1 MKTVA
6 ELLRVKPARVVK
18 ISPTISVLEAIK
30 VLAAEDIG
38 AAIVMTGDRLAG
50 IFSERDYT
58 RKVIL
63 KGRSSDTTRVEEI
76 MTHNVVVVSPRTRAR
91 ECMALMTEKNI
102 RHLPVVD
109 EGADRHGVDPR
120 HRERHHRRPGLHH
133 RAARALHQR
142 PIATDSGQGM
152 SGMGPRPRP
161 ARSCRR
167 ARGHNEGASAS
178 R

>member
-6 ELLRVKPARVVK
+6 ELLRAKPARVVK
-18 ISPTISVLEAIK
+18 VRPEQSVLEAIK
-30 VLAAEDIG
+30 VLAQEDIG

-63 KGRSSDTTRVEEI
+63 KGRASDSTRVEEI
-76 MTHNVVVVSPRTRAR
+76 MTPNVVVVSPRTRTR

-109 EGADRHGVDPR
+109 EGRIVGMVSIRDIVSDIIADQDFTIEQLEHY
-120 HRERHHRRPGLHH
+120 
-133 RAARALHQR
+133 
-142 PIATDSGQGM
+142 ISG
-152 SGMGPRPRP
+152 
-161 ARSCRR
+161 
-167 ARGHNEGASAS
+167 N
-178 R
+178 

>member
-6 ELLRVKPARVVK
+6 ELLKVKPARVVS
-18 ISPTISVLEAIK
+18 ITPEQTVLEAIK

-38 AAIVMTGDRLAG
+38 AAIVMTGERIAG

-76 MTHNVVVVSPRTRAR
+76 MTSTVIVVSPRTKAR

-102 RHLPVVD
+102 RHLPVVE
-109 EGADRHGVDPR
+109 EGRVIGMVSIRDIVSDIIADQDFTIEQLEHY
-120 HRERHHRRPGLHH
+120 
-133 RAARALHQR
+133 
-142 PIATDSGQGM
+142 ISGQ
-152 SGMGPRPRP
+152 
-161 ARSCRR
+161 
-167 ARGHNEGASAS
+167 
-178 R
+178 

>member
-6 ELLRVKPARVVK
+6 ELLRAKSAARVVK
-18 ISPTISVLEAIK
+18 VTPTMSVLEAIK

-38 AAIVMTGDRLAG
+38 AAIVMTGERLNG

-76 MTHNVVVVSPRTRAR
+76 MTANVVVVSPRTRAR
-91 ECMALMTEKNI
+91 ECMTLMTEKNI

-109 EGADRHGVDPR
+109 EGRVIGMVSIRDIVSDIIADQDFTIEQLEHY
-120 HRERHHRRPGLHH
+120 
-133 RAARALHQR
+133 
-142 PIATDSGQGM
+142 ISG
-152 SGMGPRPRP
+152 
-161 ARSCRR
+161 
-167 ARGHNEGASAS
+167 N
-178 R
+178 

>member
-6 ELLRVKPARVVK
+6 ELLRMKPARRTVSVT
-18 ISPTISVLEAIK
+18 PEQSVLEAIK

-38 AAIVMTGDRLAG
+38 AAVVMSGGRLAG

-76 MTHNVVVVSPRTRAR
+76 MTANVVCVNPRTKTR

-102 RHLPVVD
+102 RHLPVLD
-109 EGADRHGVDPR
+109 EGRVVGMVSIRDIVSDIIADQDFTIEQLEHY
-120 HRERHHRRPGLHH
+120 
-133 RAARALHQR
+133 
-142 PIATDSGQGM
+142 ISGQ
-152 SGMGPRPRP
+152 
-161 ARSCRR
+161 
-167 ARGHNEGASAS
+167 
-178 R
+178 

>member
-6 ELLRVKPARVVK
+6 ELLRAKPARVVK
-18 ISPTISVLEAIK
+18 VRPEQSVLEAIK
-30 VLAAEDIG
+30 VLAQEDIG

-63 KGRSSDTTRVEEI
+63 KGRSSETTRVEEI
-76 MTHNVVVVSPRTRAR
+76 MTSSVIVVSPRTRTR

-109 EGADRHGVDPR
+109 EGRVIGMISIRDIVGDIIADQDFTIEQLEHY
-120 HRERHHRRPGLHH
+120 
-133 RAARALHQR
+133 
-142 PIATDSGQGM
+142 ISGQ
-152 SGMGPRPRP
+152 
-161 ARSCRR
+161 
-167 ARGHNEGASAS
+167 
-178 R
+178 

>member
-6 ELLRVKPARVVK
+6 ELLRAKPARVVK
-18 ISPTISVLEAIK
+18 IRPEQSVLEAIK
-30 VLAAEDIG
+30 VLAQEDIG

-63 KGRSSDTTRVEEI
+63 KGRSSETTRVEEI
-76 MTHNVVVVSPRTRAR
+76 MTANVIIMSPRTRTR

-109 EGADRHGVDPR
+109 EGRVIGMISIRDIVGDIIADQDFTIEQLEHY
-120 HRERHHRRPGLHH
+120 
-133 RAARALHQR
+133 
-142 PIATDSGQGM
+142 ISGQ
-152 SGMGPRPRP
+152 
-161 ARSCRR
+161 
-167 ARGHNEGASAS
+167 
-178 R
+178 